1 MTAPRSVAPTVES
14 QAVLAPLTDA
24 AIFMVM
30 TVQEGG
36 EAVVRDLL
44 EDLSA
49 LQRTVGF
56 RLPAAK
62 LSCVTGIGSDLWDR
76 LFPSGPRPAGLHR
89 FRSWKGPKHT
99 APSTPGDLL
108 FHLRAGQMDVCFELA
123 SKIAERL
130 HDVADVV
137 DETHGFKYF
146 DERDLLGFVDG
157 TENPTGPA
165 AHAAVVVGDEDPS
178 FSGGSYV
185 VVQKYLHD
193 LDAWEELSV
202 EAQERAIGRRK
213 LSDVELADN
222 VKPADSHVALTSLT
236 DADGKELEILRD
248 NMPFG
253 AVGRAEFGTYFIGY
267 ARTPAVTEKM
277 LEQMFL
283 GTASAPYDRILDF
296 SVPVTGS
303 MFFAPAA
310 DFLEGIPEPPTA
322 GASTVIP
329 SESRHP
335 SSRSPTGSA
344 VS

>member
-30 TVQEGG
+30 TVREGG

-157 TENPTGPA
+157 TENPTGDLA
-165 AHAAVVVGDEDPS
+165 RRHVIVGDEDPD
-178 FSGGSYV
+178 FAGGSYV
-185 VVQKYLHD
+185 MVQKYLHD
-193 LDAWEELSV
+193 LTAWNALKVEEQ
-202 EAQERAIGRRK
+202 EAAIGRHK
-213 LSDVELADN
+213 LDN
-222 VKPADSHVALTSLT
+222 VEIPDDEKAPNSHLTLNVVE
-236 DADGKELEILRD
+236 DQDGNELKILRD

-253 AVGRAEFGTYFIGY
+253 SIKEGEFGTYYIAYASTPDVPELMLRRMFIGEPY
-267 ARTPAVTEKM
+267 
-277 LEQMFL
+277 
-283 GTASAPYDRILDF
+283 GTYDRILDF
-296 SVPVTGS
+296 STAVTGS
-303 MFFAPAA
+303 LFFVPTP
-310 DFLEGIPEPPTA
+310 DFLDDL
-322 GASTVIP
+322 P
-329 SESRHP
+329 S
-335 SSRSPTGSA
+335 
-344 VS
+344 